1 MVETEVKS
9 GVELFPTDTPLPLI
23 TKTEV
28 DRKAEEIREIRK
40 LPKPP
45 GKTISLEEGL
55 EWFKLITKQEQW
67 NHISIYL
74 YRVFPVII
82 RQFADPEAQNYIDVP
97 HEEAFLGA
105 DGFLGYMKR
114 THGGGRYKL
123 MATDLDDK
131 VARPIGAKGGAGS
144 KPITEIKF
152 EIPITDEMMPIVN
165 YKELDTND
173 RKNYGYIQM
182 LRNKGIINEKG
193 ERMAE
198 IQVNSNAADVAGVMA
213 SQSDKAIQAVRDM
226 SKENQALVREVL
238 TAGKKDSGDKGV
250 VELLLEKLKQ
260 DDPNKQITTM
270 VALITALKDK
280 PAPVEKHDSTTEIM
294 KMIIQMQQDNSSKA
308 MENQKFQME
317 MMMKITE
324 AISKKPEAD
333 SILDKIIAYREILPG
348 LFGSN
353 NPSEPKTTT
362 EVIVEKLSDIAL
374 PAIGLFSQMIQA
386 RTGATPIIPTNGQQ
400 AQETVRMMTGP
411 RAVGP
416 QLVQPSA
423 TPQVITQGPVSNPNE
438 NTSNSNNPQPNS
450 STSTT
455 VPVQQQEV
463 DIITRLLTTYGG
475 LLITSIKSGATGED
489 LATQCI
495 TLQPMLGM
503 DVYTMLCSKGKDEL
517 LNRMKS
523 IPQFWNQTGLIFGDE
538 HMNTLVEDFIN
549 GPDDGTDDNEDDGKG
564 EGA

>member
-193 ERMAE
+193 ERMADV
-198 IQVNSNAADVAGVMA
+198 QVNGNAAEVAGVMA

-238 TAGKKDSGDKGV
+238 TAGKKDTGDKGV

-280 PAPVEKHDSTTEIM
+280 PAPVEKHDGTTEIL
-294 KMIIQMQQDNSSKA
+294 KMIIQMQQDN
-308 MENQKFQME
+308 QKFQME
-317 MMMKITE
+317 TMVKITE
-324 AISKKPEAD
+324 AINKKPESD

-416 QLVQPSA
+416 QLVQPSPVQQ
-423 TPQVITQGPVSNPNE
+423 TITQGPVSNEPI
-438 NTSNSNNPQPNS
+438 NNATAPVHSPAAVVQP
-450 STSTT
+450 
-455 VPVQQQEV
+455 QQQEV

-517 LNRMKS
+517 LNKMKS

-549 GPDDGTDDNEDDGKG
+549 GPIDDNEDDGKG
-564 EGA
+564 EGV